1 MDLCNTASTH
11 ANPESLH
18 TRPHLSPACLRAA
31 LALSFKPE
39 IYVTLNRVEK
49 YLRIGHFSL
58 HFLLSEEQ
66 GARGELAGGDIV
78 ILVKRK
84 HVLNMSVEK
93 NYKVTVAHL
102 FLLAEML
109 GHYFSLSGGKAAER

>member
-1 MDLCNTASTH
+1 M
-11 ANPESLH
+11 
-18 TRPHLSPACLRAA
+18 
-31 LALSFKPE
+31 
-39 IYVTLNRVEK
+39 
-49 YLRIGHFSL
+49 
-58 HFLLSEEQ
+58 
-66 GARGELAGGDIV
+66 AGGDIV

-93 NYKVTVAHL
+93 NCKVTVAHL